1 MWMTNTNF
9 ANMYE
14 NSIARINLHQKNYKV
29 CYIVYEYEFW
39 EGWCGSILVLIKK
52 GCFNLIVNHAGNI
65 RKDNSNMYENSIARI
80 SLHQKN

>member
-39 EGWCGSILVLIKK
+39 DGWCGSILDSYLKK
-52 GCFNLIVNHAGNI
+52 DVSTLSSIILGN
-65 RKDNSNMYENSIARI
+65 
-80 SLHQKN
+80 